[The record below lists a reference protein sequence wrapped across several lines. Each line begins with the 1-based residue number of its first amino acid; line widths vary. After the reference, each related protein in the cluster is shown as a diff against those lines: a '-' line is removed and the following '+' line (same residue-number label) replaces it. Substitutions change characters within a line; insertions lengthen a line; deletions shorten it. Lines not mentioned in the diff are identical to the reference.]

1 MFKEG
6 DKVKVVSVSDDLRE
20 TRTKYLN
27 LIGRVDYKAPCGY
40 RVLFDSISD
49 FHYFDDIELELV
61 QGEKE
66 MSAKF
71 KVGDTVKVTASKE
84 ELKAINAT
92 ECFEKVGKVVL
103 IEPLVFKFTFGIS
116 NGISNVGI
124 GYRFL
129 NYAHAELVE
138 SKQETRFKPFDLA
151 RNKLT
156 GDLYIFS
163 AYHKEDGYCF
173 AHKQKDTF
181 FANKGIS
188 KFDLST
194 FELVTE
200 LKVGDRIALNPVE
213 VEIVKVD
220 EDASDCQYI
229 VRFPNGIISYIPN
242 NLIPNAK
249 VTEQLQVGD
258 LVMFKEDGKQFFGQ
272 IIGDDNQRVVRYEVE
287 SKAYNS
293 YFSGNELTKIP
304 KELFPD
310 IKEVLND

>member
-1 MFKEG
+1 MKFKIG
-6 DKVKVVSVSDDLRE
+6 DKVKVV
-20 TRTKYLN
+20 
-27 LIGRVDYKAPCGY
+27 RVEPDATASAYISTLGMVGKIIEEADSRDW
-40 RVLFDSISD
+40 RVRFLDPINDWFA
-49 FHYFDDIELELV
+49 YYEAELELV

-103 IEPLVFKFTFGIS
+103 IEPLVFKFTFNIP
-116 NGISNVGI
+116 NAGI
-124 GYRFL
+124 GQYFL

-194 FELVTE
+194 FEPVTE

-213 VEIVKVD
+213 VEIVEVT
-220 EDASDCQYI
+220 EDTWDSQYT
-229 VRFPNGIISYIPN
+229 VRFPNGIEAEIPN

-258 LVMFKEDGKQFFGQ
+258 LVMFQEDGKQFFGQ
-272 IIGDDNQRVVRYEVE
+272 IIGDDNQESLRYHVE
-287 SKAYNS
+287 SKANNS
-293 YFSGNELTKIP
+293 YFSGNALTKIP